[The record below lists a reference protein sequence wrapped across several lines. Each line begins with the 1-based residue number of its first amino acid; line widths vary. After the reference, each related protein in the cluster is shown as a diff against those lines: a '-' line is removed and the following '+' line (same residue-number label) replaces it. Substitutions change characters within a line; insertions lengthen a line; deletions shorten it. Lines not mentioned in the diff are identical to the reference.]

1 MDSVKKRSHLVWY
14 IGLFLL
20 VLIVGL
26 FYVKWFPY
34 FHKALAASSTHSIG
48 DAIIGNVGKSAPIFS
63 LEAGIVFTIAYF
75 NSVWKAVVL
84 GLIVGSL
91 VQVLIPT
98 QLIKKYLGG
107 SKFRNS
113 VLAMV
118 LGMPTMMC
126 TCCTAPVAVGLKRA
140 QASVNSVVAFFLANP
155 LLNPAT
161 LIFMGFVLG
170 WKFTFFRLIF
180 GVIAVLGIAT
190 VVSKVSKNKRV
201 NVPDTKIFDPIE
213 ETQQVLLVRWLKALG
228 RLIIESLPAYI
239 VIVFILGSFQGLLFP
254 AINNGHLNSGI
265 LAIILFAVVGM
276 LFVIPTAG
284 EIPII
289 QVLIALG
296 LTSGPAAALLLT
308 LPAVSIVSLSL
319 LKPVFSLKELGIIG
333 GGIAVIGMIAG
344 IFGSFIL

>member
-1 MDSVKKRSHLVWY
+1 MENVKKRSQTVRY
-14 IGLFLL
+14 IGIFLL
-20 VLIVGL
+20 VLLVGL

-34 FHKALAASSTHSIG
+34 FQKALAASSTHSIG
-48 DAIIGNVGKSAPIFS
+48 DAIINVGKEAPIFS
-63 LEAGIVFTIAYF
+63 IESGMTFTIAYF

-113 VLAMV
+113 VFAMV

-126 TCCTAPVAVGLKRA
+126 TCCTAPVAVGLKRS

-161 LIFMGFVLG
+161 LVFMGFVLG
-170 WKFTFFRLIF
+170 WKFTFLRLIF

-190 VVSKVSKNKRV
+190 IVSKVSKAKRV
-201 NVPDTKIFDPIE
+201 HVPDTKMFDPIE
-213 ETQQVLLVRWLKALG
+213 ETQQGVIVRWIKAFG
-228 RLIIESLPAYI
+228 RLIIESIPAYI
-239 VIVFILGSFQGLLFP
+239 VIVFILGAFQGLLFP
-254 AINNGHLNSGI
+254 AVNSGQLNSGI
-265 LAIILFAVVGM
+265 IAIVLFSLVGT

-284 EIPII
+284 EIPVI
-289 QVLIALG
+289 QVLLALG
-296 LTSGPAAALLLT
+296 LSSGPAATLLLT

-319 LKPVFSLKELGIIG
+319 LKPVFTWKELGIIG
-333 GGIAVIGMIAG
+333 SGIILLGIVAG